1 MNVGLIGFGYWGQI
15 LYSAISKN
23 SDFEVVGI
31 FDVNSR
37 SIPANLIKKSLKDLF
52 ANNNLELCI
61 IATPPDSHFELIKL
75 VLENKSHCLVTK
87 PLTMSLDHTL
97 KLIELSNENE
107 KNIFVDNTFLYT
119 EEFMWIKQFLKN
131 NNFGE
136 LRNLTSIRMG
146 FGKVQ
151 NAPIIHDLLSHDIA
165 IVSELISSDINIV
178 QSSLQSISNVYGN
191 SNSVINFENGT
202 TLNLLSSWFSPEKV
216 RLIVLQF
223 DNLLIYWDHQAKDQ
237 KVVVESYNIENGN
250 LVSTKKFSPW
260 IGNNSAL
267 DNEFKIIYS
276 KIVGNEQIDYRK
288 EVFIT
293 NTLSSIF
300 ENSIRI

>member
-1 MNVGLIGFGYWGQI
+1 MIVGLVGFGYWGKI

-23 SDFEVVGI
+23 SDFKVVGI
-31 FDVNSR
+31 FDDESR
-37 SIPANLIKKSLKDLF
+37 NIPSNLNIESLNDLF
-52 ANNNLELCI
+52 AINNLDLCI
-61 IATPPDSHFELIKL
+61 IATPPDSHFDL
-75 VLENKSHCLVTK
+75 VQLALENKVHCLVTK
-87 PLTMSLDHTL
+87 PLTMSLDQTL
-97 KLIELSNENE
+97 KLIELANKNE

-119 EEFMWIKQFLKN
+119 EEFLWIKQFLQN
-131 NNFGE
+131 NHFGE
-136 LRNLTSIRMG
+136 LRSFTSIRLG

-151 NAPIIHDLLSHDIA
+151 KAPIIHDLLSHDVA
-165 IVSELISSDINIV
+165 IVSELISSDINII

-237 KVVVESYNIENGN
+237 KVVVETYNIEDGE
-250 LVSTKKFSPW
+250 LVSTKKFSPS
-260 IGNNSAL
+260 IGNNTAL
-267 DNEFKIIYS
+267 DNEFRIIYS
-276 KIVGNEQIDYRK
+276 KIVDNEQIDYSK

-293 NTLSSIF
+293 KTLNSIF